1 MRRVGQLIARGIEA
15 VERYVMPADRHE
27 RSAVLRAFRADIASN
42 VTLAELRQEVEQLC
56 ADFPIYPELDYR
68 SDAVAGG
75 NP

>member
-1 MRRVGQLIARGIEA
+1 
-15 VERYVMPADRHE
+15 
-27 RSAVLRAFRADIASN
+27 LRAFRADIASN